1 MYCSLKAM
9 RNLNYPSK
17 WKMND
22 KIVYQSIKTISAR
35 STSSGAG
42 LTIQQS
48 AEYCEQ
54 SMEITAKIKKDLR
67 ININK

>member
-1 MYCSLKAM
+1 
-9 RNLNYPSK
+9 
-17 WKMND
+17 MND